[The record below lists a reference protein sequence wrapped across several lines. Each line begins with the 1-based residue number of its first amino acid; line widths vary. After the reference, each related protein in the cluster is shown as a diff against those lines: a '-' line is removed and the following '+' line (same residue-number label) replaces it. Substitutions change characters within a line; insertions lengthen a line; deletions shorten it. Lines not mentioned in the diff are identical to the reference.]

1 MSADTLLEVQN
12 LHVSLPSLAGDVHIL
27 KGLDLTVK
35 KGEAIGLTGP
45 SGSGKSTLLMTL
57 AGLELPSQG
66 KVTMNNHCL
75 SDMDEDALARFRQT
89 NIGIVFQSFHLI
101 PTLTA
106 FENVTL
112 PLELAGMGKDYLEK
126 AETALANV
134 GLAHRL
140 DHYPGQ
146 LSGGEQQRVALAR
159 AVIAQPPVL
168 LADEPTG
175 NLDQSNGSQ
184 IMDLIFG
191 LKESLGVT
199 LIMVTHDMGL
209 ARRCDRIISL
219 RDGMIDAA

>member
-1 MSADTLLEVQN
+1 MSVDSLLEVKN
-12 LHVSLPSLAGDVHIL
+12 LHVSLPSLAGDIHIL
-27 KGLDLTVK
+27 KGIDLSVK

-57 AGLELPSQG
+57 AGLELPSSG
-66 KVTMNNHCL
+66 SVVMNGHCL
-75 SDMDEDALARFRQT
+75 SDMDEDALARFRRK

-112 PLELAGMGKDYLEK
+112 PLELAGMGFDYLETAK
-126 AETALANV
+126 AALANV

-191 LKESLGVT
+191 LKDSLNVT
-199 LIMVTHDMGL
+199 LIMVTHDMTL
-209 ARRCDRIISL
+209 AQRCDRIISL
-219 RDGMIDAA
+219 RDGVIDAG

>member
-1 MSADTLLEVQN
+1 MSNDSLLEVQN
-12 LHVSLPSLAGDVHIL
+12 LHVSLPSLAGDVNIL
-27 KGLDLTVK
+27 KGIDLSVK

-45 SGSGKSTLLMTL
+45 SGSGKSTLLMIL
-57 AGLELPSQG
+57 AGLELPSAG
-66 KVTMNNHCL
+66 SVVMNGHCL

-112 PLELAGMGKDYLEK
+112 PLELAGIDKDYLEK

-159 AVIAQPPVL
+159 AVVAQPPVL

-199 LIMVTHDMGL
+199 LIMVTHDMNL
-209 ARRCDRIISL
+209 AQRCDRIIPL
-219 RDGMIDAA
+219 RDGMIDAG

>member
-1 MSADTLLEVQN
+1 MSADSLLEVQN

-27 KGLDLTVK
+27 KGIDLSVK

-57 AGLELPSQG
+57 AGLELPSAG
-66 KVTMNNHCL
+66 SVVMNGHCL
-75 SDMDEDALARFRQT
+75 FDMDEDSLARFRQT

-126 AETALANV
+126 AEAALANV

-191 LKESLGVT
+191 LKDSLGVT

-209 ARRCDRIISL
+209 AQRCDRIIPLS
-219 RDGMIDAA
+219 DGMIDAG

>member
-1 MSADTLLEVQN
+1 MSADSLLEVKN
-12 LHVSLPSLAGDVHIL
+12 LHVSLPSLAGDIHIL
-27 KGLDLTVK
+27 KGIDLSVK

-57 AGLELPSQG
+57 AGLELPRSG
-66 KVTMNNHCL
+66 SVVMNGHCL
-75 SDMDEDALARFRQT
+75 SDMDEDALARFRQK

-112 PLELAGMGKDYLEK
+112 PLELAGMGFDYLET
-126 AETALANV
+126 AEAALANV

-159 AVIAQPPVL
+159 AVLYVPV
-168 LADEPTG
+168 G
-175 NLDQSNGSQ
+175 
-184 IMDLIFG
+184 
-191 LKESLGVT
+191 
-199 LIMVTHDMGL
+199 
-209 ARRCDRIISL
+209 
-219 RDGMIDAA
+219 

>member
-1 MSADTLLEVQN
+1 MSADSLLEVKN
-12 LHVSLPSLAGDVHIL
+12 LHVSLPSLAGDIHIL
-27 KGLDLTVK
+27 KGIDLSVK

-57 AGLELPSQG
+57 AGLELPSSG
-66 KVTMNNHCL
+66 SVVMNGHCL
-75 SDMDEDALARFRQT
+75 SDMDEDALARFRRK

-112 PLELAGMGKDYLEK
+112 PLELAGMGVDYLET
-126 AETALANV
+126 AEAALANV

-159 AVIAQPPVL
+159 AVISQPPVL

-191 LKESLGVT
+191 LKDSLNVT
-199 LIMVTHDMGL
+199 LIMVTHDMSL
-209 ARRCDRIISL
+209 AQRCDRIISL
-219 RDGMIDAA
+219 RDGVIDAG

>member
-1 MSADTLLEVQN
+1 MSNDSLLEVQN
-12 LHVSLPSLAGDVHIL
+12 LHVSLPSLAGDVNIL
-27 KGLDLTVK
+27 KGIDLSVK

-45 SGSGKSTLLMTL
+45 SGSGKSTLLMIL
-57 AGLELPSQG
+57 AGLELPSAG
-66 KVTMNNHCL
+66 SVVMNGHCL

-112 PLELAGMGKDYLEK
+112 PLELAGMDKDYLEK

-134 GLAHRL
+134 GLAQRL

-159 AVIAQPPVL
+159 AVVAQPPVL

-199 LIMVTHDMGL
+199 LIMVTHDMNL
-209 ARRCDRIISL
+209 AQRCDRIIPL
-219 RDGMIDAA
+219 RDGMIDAG

>member
-1 MSADTLLEVQN
+1 MSAVSLLEVKN
-12 LHVSLPSLAGDVHIL
+12 LHVSLPSLAGDIHIL
-27 KGLDLTVK
+27 KGIDLSVK

-57 AGLELPSQG
+57 AGLELPSSG
-66 KVTMNNHCL
+66 SVVMNGHCL
-75 SDMDEDALARFRQT
+75 SDMDEDALARYRRK

-112 PLELAGMGKDYLEK
+112 PLELAGMGVDYLET

-159 AVIAQPPVL
+159 AVISQPPVL

-191 LKESLGVT
+191 LKDSLNVT
-199 LIMVTHDMGL
+199 LIMVTHDMSL
-209 ARRCDRIISL
+209 AQRCDRIISL
-219 RDGMIDAA
+219 RDGVIDAG

>member
-1 MSADTLLEVQN
+1 MSAVSLLEVKN
-12 LHVSLPSLAGDVHIL
+12 LHVSLPSLAGDIHIL
-27 KGLDLTVK
+27 KGIDLSVK

-57 AGLELPSQG
+57 AGLELPSSG
-66 KVTMNNHCL
+66 SVVMNGHCL
-75 SDMDEDALARFRQT
+75 SDMDEDALARFRRK

-112 PLELAGMGKDYLEK
+112 PLELAGMGVDYLET
-126 AETALANV
+126 AEAALANV

-191 LKESLGVT
+191 LKDSLNVT
-199 LIMVTHDMGL
+199 LIMVTHDMSL
-209 ARRCDRIISL
+209 AQRCDRIISL
-219 RDGMIDAA
+219 RDGVINAG

>member
-1 MSADTLLEVQN
+1 MSVDSLLEVKN
-12 LHVSLPSLAGDVHIL
+12 LHVSLPSLAGDIHIL
-27 KGLDLTVK
+27 KGIDLSVK

-57 AGLELPSQG
+57 AGLELPSSG
-66 KVTMNNHCL
+66 SVVMNGHCL
-75 SDMDEDALARFRQT
+75 SDMDEDALARFRRK

-112 PLELAGMGKDYLEK
+112 PLELAGMGVDYLET
-126 AETALANV
+126 AEAALANV

-159 AVIAQPPVL
+159 AVISQPPVL

-175 NLDQSNGSQ
+175 NLDQSNGAQ

-191 LKESLGVT
+191 LKDSLNVR
-199 LIMVTHDMGL
+199 LIMVTHDMTL
-209 ARRCDRIISL
+209 VQRCDRIISL
-219 RDGMIDAA
+219 RDGVIDAG

>member
-1 MSADTLLEVQN
+1 MSAVSLLEVKN
-12 LHVSLPSLAGDVHIL
+12 LHVSLPSLAGDIHIL
-27 KGLDLTVK
+27 KGIDLSVK

-57 AGLELPSQG
+57 SGLELPSSG
-66 KVTMNNHCL
+66 SVVMNGHCL
-75 SDMDEDALARFRQT
+75 SDMDEDALARFRRK

-126 AETALANV
+126 AEVALANV

-159 AVIAQPPVL
+159 AVIAEPPVL

-191 LKESLGVT
+191 LKDSLNVT
-199 LIMVTHDMGL
+199 LIMVTHDMSL
-209 ARRCDRIISL
+209 AQRCDRIISL
-219 RDGMIDAA
+219 RDGVIDAG

>member
-1 MSADTLLEVQN
+1 MSADSLLEVKN
-12 LHVSLPSLAGDVHIL
+12 LHVSLPSLAGDIHIL
-27 KGLDLTVK
+27 KGIDLSVK

-57 AGLELPSQG
+57 AGLELPSSG
-66 KVTMNNHCL
+66 SVVMNGHCL
-75 SDMDEDALARFRQT
+75 SDMDEDALARFRRK

-112 PLELAGMGKDYLEK
+112 PLELAGMGADYLET
-126 AETALANV
+126 AEAAMANV

-140 DHYPGQ
+140 EHYPGQ

-191 LKESLGVT
+191 LKDSLNVT
-199 LIMVTHDMGL
+199 LIMVTHDMTL
-209 ARRCDRIISL
+209 AQRCDRIISL
-219 RDGMIDAA
+219 RDGVIDAG

>member
-27 KGLDLTVK
+27 KGIDLTVK

>member
-1 MSADTLLEVQN
+1 MSTDSLLEVQN

-27 KGLDLTVK
+27 KGIDLSVK

-57 AGLELPSQG
+57 AGLELPSAG
-66 KVTMNNHCL
+66 SVVMNGHCL

-112 PLELAGMGKDYLEK
+112 PLELAGMDKDYLEK

-159 AVIAQPPVL
+159 AVVAQPPVL

-199 LIMVTHDMGL
+199 LFMVTHDMSL
-209 ARRCDRIISL
+209 AQRCDRIIPL
-219 RDGMIDAA
+219 RDGMIDVG

>member
-1 MSADTLLEVQN
+1 MSNNSLLEVQN
-12 LHVSLPSLAGDVHIL
+12 LHVSLPSLAGDVNIL
-27 KGLDLTVK
+27 KGIDLSVK

-57 AGLELPSQG
+57 AGLELPSAG
-66 KVTMNNHCL
+66 SVVMNGHCL

-112 PLELAGMGKDYLEK
+112 PLELAGMDKDYLEK

-159 AVIAQPPVL
+159 AVVAQPPVL

-175 NLDQSNGSQ
+175 NLDQPNGSQ

-199 LIMVTHDMGL
+199 LIMVTHDMNL
-209 ARRCDRIISL
+209 AQRCDRIIPL
-219 RDGMIDAA
+219 RDGMIDAG

>member
-1 MSADTLLEVQN
+1 MSTDSLLEVQN

-27 KGLDLTVK
+27 KGIDLSVK

-57 AGLELPSQG
+57 AGLELPSAG
-66 KVTMNNHCL
+66 SVVMNGHRL

-112 PLELAGMGKDYLEK
+112 PLELAGMDKDYLEK

-159 AVIAQPPVL
+159 AVVAQPPVL

-199 LIMVTHDMGL
+199 LIMVTHDMSL
-209 ARRCDRIISL
+209 AQRCDRIIPL
-219 RDGMIDAA
+219 RDGMIDVG

>member
-1 MSADTLLEVQN
+1 MSADSLLEVKN
-12 LHVSLPSLAGDVHIL
+12 LHVSLPSLAGDIHIL
-27 KGLDLTVK
+27 KGIDLSVK

-57 AGLELPSQG
+57 AGLELPSSG
-66 KVTMNNHCL
+66 SVVMNGHSL
-75 SDMDEDALARFRQT
+75 SDMDEDALARFRQK

-112 PLELAGMGKDYLEK
+112 PLELAGMGADYLET
-126 AETALANV
+126 AESALANV

-140 DHYPGQ
+140 EHYPGQ

-191 LKESLGVT
+191 LKDSLNVT
-199 LIMVTHDMGL
+199 LIMVTHDMTL
-209 ARRCDRIISL
+209 AQRCDRIISL
-219 RDGMIDAA
+219 RDGVIDAG

>member
-1 MSADTLLEVQN
+1 MSVDSLLEVKN
-12 LHVSLPSLAGDVHIL
+12 LHVSLPSLAGDIHIL
-27 KGLDLTVK
+27 KGIDLSVK

-57 AGLELPSQG
+57 AGLELPSSG
-66 KVTMNNHCL
+66 SVVMNGHCL
-75 SDMDEDALARFRQT
+75 SDMDEDALARFRRK

-112 PLELAGMGKDYLEK
+112 PLELAGMSVDYLET
-126 AETALANV
+126 AEAALANV

-159 AVIAQPPVL
+159 AVISQPPVL

-191 LKESLGVT
+191 LKDSLNVT
-199 LIMVTHDMGL
+199 LIMVTHDMSL
-209 ARRCDRIISL
+209 AQRCDRIISL
-219 RDGMIDAA
+219 RDGVIDAG

>member
-1 MSADTLLEVQN
+1 MSADSLLEVKN
-12 LHVSLPSLAGDVHIL
+12 LYVSLPSLAGDIHIL
-27 KGLDLTVK
+27 KGIDLSVK

-57 AGLELPSQG
+57 AGLELPRSG
-66 KVTMNNHCL
+66 SVVMNGHCL
-75 SDMDEDALARFRQT
+75 SDMDEDALASFRQK

-112 PLELAGMGKDYLEK
+112 PLELAGMGFDYLETAK
-126 AETALANV
+126 AALANV

-191 LKESLGVT
+191 LKDSLNVT
-199 LIMVTHDMGL
+199 LIMVTHDMTL
-209 ARRCDRIISL
+209 AQRCDRIISL
-219 RDGMIDAA
+219 RDGVIDAG

>member
-1 MSADTLLEVQN
+1 
-12 LHVSLPSLAGDVHIL
+12 
-27 KGLDLTVK
+27 
-35 KGEAIGLTGP
+35 
-45 SGSGKSTLLMTL
+45 MTL
-57 AGLELPSQG
+57 AGLELPSAG
-66 KVTMNNHCL
+66 SVVMNGHCL

-112 PLELAGMGKDYLEK
+112 PLELAGMDKNYLEK
-126 AETALANV
+126 AETALENV

-159 AVIAQPPVL
+159 AVVAQPPVL

-191 LKESLGVT
+191 LKESLGMT
-199 LIMVTHDMGL
+199 LIMVTHDMNL
-209 ARRCDRIISL
+209 AQRCDRIIPL
-219 RDGMIDAA
+219 RDGMIDAG

>member
-1 MSADTLLEVQN
+1 MSTDSLLEVQN

-27 KGLDLTVK
+27 KGIDLSVK

-57 AGLELPSQG
+57 AGLELPSAG
-66 KVTMNNHCL
+66 SVVMNGHCL

-101 PTLTA
+101 PTLTT

-112 PLELAGMGKDYLEK
+112 PLELAGMDKNYLEK
-126 AETALANV
+126 AETALENV
-134 GLAHRL
+134 GLEHRL

-159 AVIAQPPVL
+159 AVVAQPPVL

-191 LKESLGVT
+191 LKESLGMT
-199 LIMVTHDMGL
+199 LIMVTHDMNL
-209 ARRCDRIISL
+209 AQRCDRIIPL
-219 RDGMIDAA
+219 RDGMIDAG